1 MEYLSINAV
10 NLRSESFLR
19 TANWPPDKF
28 DIFKELKKR
37 LRYSIV
43 YKEARQN
50 IFDKLLVSL
59 QHYLLITMPPEHLT
73 PAFRQYIVID
83 PLRHTLKHYRQ
94 PRLFIQ

>member
-50 IFDKLLVSL
+50 IFIIHFDILIITSNVICYYNQSLLKP
-59 QHYLLITMPPEHLT
+59 LI
-73 PAFRQYIVID
+73 D
-83 PLRHTLKHYRQ
+83 GTLYA
-94 PRLFIQ
+94 L